1 MANNTMGF
9 GCGTSCIAGRRSPR
23 ERAKEKDRSSSRPFS
38 KLYLLFMADPPIL
51 IMLPWNH
58 RHEGELIQMIV
69 TKVSRESKK
78 ARLCVDNLVGID
90 NHVKA
95 VMRMLSIEAPDVSQ
109 LVANLLRGDRPN
121 FAITDEGIHVLKRRF
136 REMKVL
142 IILDD
147 VDSVD
152 QLKAL
157 AAELDWF
164 GRGSIIIITT
174 RNKDALNVL
183 QEHKVYEVTEMDKD
197 QALQLL
203 SKQELRRYAP
213 TAGLRA
219 LSEEI
224 VNGTGGL
231 PLALK
236 VIGSFLHGKKTDIEV
251 FRLLSLIKIGE
262 NDMLGMHDQLRD
274 LGRRIVREENPKEP
288 GKRSR
293 LWGNEAVDVL
303 LNYQIKD
310 IEFFTYRDRK
320 IWKPFDWNIRLG
332 WRTAVSHRNSLGSY
346 QS

>member
-1 MANNTMGF
+1 
-9 GCGTSCIAGRRSPR
+9 
-23 ERAKEKDRSSSRPFS
+23 
-38 KLYLLFMADPPIL
+38 
-51 IMLPWNH
+51 
-58 RHEGELIQMIV
+58 MIV

-236 VIGSFLHGKKTDIEV
+236 VIGSFLHGKSEETWKATSQKLNIVPNKEV
-251 FRLLSLIKIGE
+251 EQKLRISYDALEREQQQMVLDLACLLVG
-262 NDMLGMHDQLRD
+262 
-274 LGRRIVREENPKEP
+274 GR
-288 GKRSR
+288 
-293 LWGNEAVDVL
+293 
-303 LNYQIKD
+303 
-310 IEFFTYRDRK
+310 
-320 IWKPFDWNIRLG
+320 
-332 WRTAVSHRNSLGSY
+332 
-346 QS
+346 

>member
-1 MANNTMGF
+1 
-9 GCGTSCIAGRRSPR
+9 
-23 ERAKEKDRSSSRPFS
+23 
-38 KLYLLFMADPPIL
+38 
-51 IMLPWNH
+51 
-58 RHEGELIQMIV
+58 
-69 TKVSRESKK
+69 
-78 ARLCVDNLVGID
+78 
-90 NHVKA
+90 
-95 VMRMLSIEAPDVSQ
+95 
-109 LVANLLRGDRPN
+109 
-121 FAITDEGIHVLKRRF
+121 
-136 REMKVL
+136 MKVL

-236 VIGSFLHGKKTDIEV
+236 VIGSFLHGKSEETWKATSQKLNIVPNKEV
-251 FRLLSLIKIGE
+251 EQKLRISYDALEREQQQMVLDLACLLVG
-262 NDMLGMHDQLRD
+262 
-274 LGRRIVREENPKEP
+274 GR
-288 GKRSR
+288 
-293 LWGNEAVDVL
+293 
-303 LNYQIKD
+303 
-310 IEFFTYRDRK
+310 
-320 IWKPFDWNIRLG
+320 
-332 WRTAVSHRNSLGSY
+332 
-346 QS
+346 